1 MRVNAVDEL
10 SQSNSLVVLKIL
22 ASQLRNENYLVR
34 GYIVLSIGDIAMN
47 IGGEV
52 KKSVINFLQKEMK
65 KDRSRWVKVNYY
77 YSLHLLGQKKHIIN
91 CLANER
97 IKMIESVVMPYIG

>member
-1 MRVNAVDEL
+1 MVRVNAVDEL

-77 YSLHLLGQKKHIIN
+77 SLHLLGQKEAYN
-91 CLANER
+91 QLL
-97 IKMIESVVMPYIG
+97 SQ

>member
-1 MRVNAVDEL
+1 MVRVNAVDEL

-77 YSLHLLGQKKHIIN
+77 YSLHLLGQKEAYN
-91 CLANER
+91 QLL
-97 IKMIESVVMPYIG
+97 SQ